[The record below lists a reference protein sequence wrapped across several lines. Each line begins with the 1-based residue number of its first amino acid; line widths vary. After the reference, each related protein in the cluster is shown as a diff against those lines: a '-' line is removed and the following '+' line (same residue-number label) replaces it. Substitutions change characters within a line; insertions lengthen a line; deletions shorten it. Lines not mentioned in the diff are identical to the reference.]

1 MMVSKITEYTI
12 FESPDGGET
21 IYARIPGTSDR
32 IKITESDHVRE
43 VRRAGDEI
51 RLWRDI
57 CQAAKTNTALQE
69 ALDRVI
75 LLYHLSKDDDNG
87 KK

>member
-32 IKITESDHVRE
+32 VLVRESDHVRE
-43 VRRAGDEI
+43 VRKASDEI
-51 RLWRDI
+51 RLWQDI
-57 CQAAKTNTALQE
+57 CRAAKTNEALQE
-69 ALDRVI
+69 AMDRVI
-75 LLYHLSKDDDNG
+75 LLYHLSKADDNG